1 MHIRS
6 ERKQEE
12 PYKPLVDVLRVDQTE
27 KKLTNVEG
35 TVVALYT
42 PDYMGDL
49 NAAGWHFHFITNDK
63 TEG

>member
-1 MHIRS
+1 MAYWA
-6 ERKQEE
+6 EE
-12 PYKPLVDVLRVDQTE
+12 LTFEKSKDKNKNK

>member
-27 KKLTNVEG
+27 KKL
-35 TVVALYT
+35 
-42 PDYMGDL
+42 DSID
-49 NAAGWHFHFITNDK
+49 
-63 TEG
+63 